1 MVDVVEKKISNEMA
15 EAGRGSILHDGWSKN
30 GMHYV
35 GVYACYINK
44 ANLSAS
50 KNEIKSE
57 QPQLVLLACLPMYQV
72 EAEDEEV
79 KRKR

>member
-1 MVDVVEKKISNEMA
+1 MA

-50 KNEIKSE
+50 KNKIKSE
-57 QPQLVLLACLPMYQV
+57 QPQLVLLACSPMYQV
-72 EAEDEEV
+72 EVEDEIE
-79 KRKR
+79 